1 MKKLVAALTLS
12 SLVASIC
19 IEQASARPLNEC
31 VSVASGGGSGAGGTP
46 REMLPDAQGRCLQ
59 GYVLY
64 RTPRTSPLCFGLDTL
79 GLHNMPPTLDGR
91 CMKGMQ
97 LTNGWCR
104 DPRIPFKCSPPR
116 EPMPAG

>member
-1 MKKLVAALTLS
+1 MNKLAAALTLCS
-12 SLVASIC
+12 IFASLC
-19 IEQASARPLNEC
+19 TQQAIARPLNEC
-31 VSVASGGGSGAGGTP
+31 TSVASGAGRPT
-46 REMLPDAQGRCLQ
+46 REMPPDAQGRCLQ
-59 GYVLY
+59 GYILY

-91 CMKGMQ
+91 CMKGIQ

-104 DPRIPFKCSPPR
+104 DPQIPVKCSPPR